1 MFQNSDNFTKMYFA
15 NISFVFLLRSLLK
28 MERTFLPLLYF
39 CVCSLKCTF
48 NRENPQGRPGSPN
61 YGPRS
66 CFIRSQRQFVINKN

>member
-48 NRENPQGRPGSPN
+48 NRENPQGRPGVSKLRPAKLFH
-61 YGPRS
+61 PVTKTV
-66 CFIRSQRQFVINKN
+66 CH